1 MARTTERKEAE
12 NKEFAG
18 LAQFCDRLKD
28 ARRYLV
34 GRIAEDDDPSRKIP
48 DTGWIRILASLQT
61 CLEAVEA
68 VMAEDRGDSRRAP

>member
-1 MARTTERKEAE
+1 MARTTERKKAG
-12 NKEFAG
+12 NKDFSG
-18 LAQFCDRLKD
+18 LAQFRDRLKD

-48 DTGWIRILASLQT
+48 DTGWMRILDSLQT

-68 VMAEDRGDSRRAP
+68 VMAEDKKGGADAA

>member
-1 MARTTERKEAE
+1 MAAD
-12 NKEFAG
+12 
-18 LAQFCDRLKD
+18 LAQYRDRLKN

-34 GRIAEDDDPSRKIP
+34 GRIAEDDDPSRLVP
-48 DTGWIRILASLQT
+48 DSGWMRILASLQT